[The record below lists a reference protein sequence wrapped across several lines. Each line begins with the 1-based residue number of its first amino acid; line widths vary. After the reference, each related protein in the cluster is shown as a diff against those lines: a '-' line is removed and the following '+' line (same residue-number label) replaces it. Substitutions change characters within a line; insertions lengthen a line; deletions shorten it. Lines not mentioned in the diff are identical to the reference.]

1 MRDDHQRSRG
11 YGFVSFYTPEE
22 GLLRSK
28 MLIFYL

>member
-22 GLLRSK
+22 GSLRSK
-28 MLIFYL
+28 MVIFYL